1 MSCRGQQ
8 LDTCAS
14 YLGYPYKKLL
24 SKNISHCPFCR
35 LRLVIAALFERRAF
49 VLCRREEREKGISR
63 SPVQG
68 NSKVEASEVKS
79 EVIRVSRHLAVLTI

>member
-1 MSCRGQQ
+1 VS
-8 LDTCAS
+8 
-14 YLGYPYKKLL
+14 
-24 SKNISHCPFCR
+24 
-35 LRLVIAALFERRAF
+35 IAAKKYFPLFFLALTSGHLDSFEHGVRITDSTG
-49 VLCRREEREKGISR
+49 EREKGISR